1 MLATNNNYYYQQTIN
16 EQVIV
21 LLVWFAFQRGW
32 TVKKKMQGR
41 IYKQDHNCFL
51 IKLLQNTVT
60 LQMKQTF
67 QKTFN

>member
-32 TVKKKMQGR
+32 AVKKKCKEEYTNK
-41 IYKQDHNCFL
+41 IT
-51 IKLLQNTVT
+51 TVS
-60 LQMKQTF
+60 L
-67 QKTFN
+67 